1 MKSCRILIWIL
12 EEFCCMYPKI
22 SQLEKLK
29 YSYAGGK
36 WCLVFFKFSIAI
48 FMLLKNF
55 DEIKSNDCKRK
66 WFLVESSRILEESI
80 YQNSDWKKQI
90 FLTIW
95 PLMNPDIKLFKYL
108 FNFNPYFSR
117 LSDKTP
123 AMKKLN
129 NLSCGYTQ
137 L

>member
-1 MKSCRILIWIL
+1 
-12 EEFCCMYPKI
+12 MYPKI
-22 SQLEKLK
+22 LQLEKLK

-80 YQNSDWKKQI
+80 YQNSDWKKQN

-108 FNFNPYFSR
+108 FNFNPYFQGYRTKPQRRRNSTTYHAGT
-117 LSDKTP
+117 LSYKVC
-123 AMKKLN
+123 LSQ
-129 NLSCGYTQ
+129 NLCFY
-137 L
+137 